1 MVVDGRLTVVIL
13 ATIYHFACRKCLA
26 YSTAARSNRILQ
38 ALQRGDNG
46 ARRWREK
53 KKKKKR
59 KRRMLM
65 KVDLVNINKIKN
77 SLLSFSCLI
86 TAVPHSNY
94 VNHLVLRTGVAHS
107 PYRYTVAPQFFCV
120 PGASVTFAKHLHW
133 HLNPLPPRTH
143 PNPTPGVVSASPN
156 LLVTKSGGG
165 ETQHFARMVCGGA

>member
-1 MVVDGRLTVVIL
+1 
-13 ATIYHFACRKCLA
+13 
-26 YSTAARSNRILQ
+26 
-38 ALQRGDNG
+38 
-46 ARRWREK
+46 
-53 KKKKKR
+53 
-59 KRRMLM
+59 M

-143 PNPTPGVVSASPN
+143 PNPTPGVEGKLNISREWFVGVPN
-156 LLVTKSGGG
+156 AGTVFKERPIIGPR
-165 ETQHFARMVCGGA
+165 FN